1 MEKKYLSW
9 MTVLLAVVFSMGFVA
24 CSDDDD
30 DSGVTVSNLVGT
42 WYFED
47 GEGGIEWII
56 RENGTGVETENYDGD
71 KFEDPFTWKLE
82 DNVFHVWYTED
93 ANDYYM
99 YRIVSLNG
107 NKLVLADVEDED
119 GQYRVTLTKR

>member
-30 DSGVTVSNLVGT
+30 DSKVTVSNLVGT

-47 GEGGIEWII
+47 G
-56 RENGTGVETENYDGD
+56 
-71 KFEDPFTWKLE
+71 
-82 DNVFHVWYTED
+82 
-93 ANDYYM
+93 
-99 YRIVSLNG
+99 
-107 NKLVLADVEDED
+107 
-119 GQYRVTLTKR
+119 